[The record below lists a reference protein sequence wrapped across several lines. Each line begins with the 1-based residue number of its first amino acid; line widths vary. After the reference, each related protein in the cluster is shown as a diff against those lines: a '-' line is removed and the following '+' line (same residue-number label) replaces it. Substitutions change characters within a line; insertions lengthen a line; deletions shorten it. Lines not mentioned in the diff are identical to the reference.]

1 MSDHTNS
8 NIHRG
13 DATSGRGLLIA
24 FALIVAVVA
33 ILALVGSFAGGG
45 DGAAG
50 DNAITPAGEGIV
62 APTPEQPAQVPAE

>member
-13 DATSGRGLLIA
+13 DAASGKGLLIA
-24 FALIVAVVA
+24 FALIVAVVV

-45 DGAAG
+45 DGTAG
-50 DNAITPAGEGIV
+50 DSAITPAGEGIV
-62 APTPEQPAQVPAE
+62 APALEQPAPVPTE